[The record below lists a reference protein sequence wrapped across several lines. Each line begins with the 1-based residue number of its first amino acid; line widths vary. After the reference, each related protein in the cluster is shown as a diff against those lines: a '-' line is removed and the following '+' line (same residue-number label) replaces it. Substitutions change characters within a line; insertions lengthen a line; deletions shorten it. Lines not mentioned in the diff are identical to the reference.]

1 MYPSMYP
8 SMSPSTDSPPPPR
21 APWWLRLASSSTH
34 RPLQTLAD
42 RELARRSDLIAWLT
56 LGLLVATLLLA
67 LIALDDREALL
78 SLVGLALGLGLT
90 LVLNRLGHV
99 TLAGSL
105 LLGVVAGAIWGY
117 MLASPLGLTMGQLP
131 NYDLLAVTVVVAAS
145 VLPRISAFLVAAVNS
160 ALIVADY
167 LLRPHHA
174 NVVADAALYAS
185 VTQQTISLLV
195 RPIALHLVLAVVAYL
210 WVRGTDRAIRRA
222 DRAEELAL
230 IESRELERTQALED
244 GVRSV
249 RQTIAQWAH
258 GDLRARVP
266 VMPLPALRDMR
277 DELNGFIIAFAYLSN
292 ADSHLRRLQG
302 EVSKLTVALE
312 QWAQGRAAVLPTPSG
327 TALDRVLELLAEMR
341 RRASR
346 ASAPPPPSAASQRSP
361 QRATGEPAPGRPVQ
375 GVQAMK
381 RYCGAC
387 GARFDEAALAGGRC
401 LVCGQPITDPRD
413 AIAEAPTQ
421 PVDSSLGQDQRDQPA
436 PLDHTHHEP

>member
-8 SMSPSTDSPPPPR
+8 SMSPFTASPPPPR

-78 SLVGLALGLGLT
+78 SLVGLALGLGL
-90 LVLNRLGHV
+90 VIILNRLGLV
-99 TLAGSL
+99 TLAGIL
-105 LLGVVAGAIWGY
+105 LIAVIAGAIWGY

-145 VLPRISAFLVAAVNS
+145 VLPRISAFLVAALNS

-174 NVVADAALYAS
+174 NVVADAALYSS

-195 RPIALHLVLAVVAYL
+195 RPIALNLVLAVVAYL
-210 WVRGTDRAIRRA
+210 WVRGADLAIRRA
-222 DRAEELAL
+222 DRAEEFAVL
-230 IESRELERTQALED
+230 EYREVQRTRALED
-244 GVRSV
+244 GMRSV
-249 RQTIAQWAH
+249 RQTIARWAH
-258 GDLRARVP
+258 GDLQGRIP
-266 VMPLPALRDMR
+266 PMPLPLLQEMGD
-277 DELNGFIIAFAYLSN
+277 DLNGFIVAFSYLSN
-292 ADSHLRRLQG
+292 ADYHLRRLQG

-327 TALDRVLELLAEMR
+327 TALDRVLELLAQLR

-346 ASAPPPPSAASQRSP
+346 PSAPPPPGAS
-361 QRATGEPAPGRPVQ
+361 
-375 GVQAMK
+375 
-381 RYCGAC
+381 
-387 GARFDEAALAGGRC
+387 
-401 LVCGQPITDPRD
+401 
-413 AIAEAPTQ
+413 
-421 PVDSSLGQDQRDQPA
+421 
-436 PLDHTHHEP
+436 